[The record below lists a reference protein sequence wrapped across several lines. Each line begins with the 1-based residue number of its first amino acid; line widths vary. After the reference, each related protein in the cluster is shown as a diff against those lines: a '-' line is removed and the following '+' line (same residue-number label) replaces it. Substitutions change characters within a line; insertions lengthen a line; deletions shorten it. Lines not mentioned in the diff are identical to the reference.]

1 MHASQALF
9 SLGGGAR
16 SLTEHGLLATWM
28 CNVSP
33 FASEDKSGS
42 EDIDRPSLE
51 IKAGFV
57 HYMYFGR
64 ESRAVSNAAIPELM

>member
-1 MHASQALF
+1 M
-9 SLGGGAR
+9 
-16 SLTEHGLLATWM
+16 LATWM

-64 ESRAVSNAAIPELM
+64 ESRAVSKAAIPELM